1 MNNMSTT
8 GIVAAIAAVVLV
20 GVGVWAF
27 MMNGD
32 SDDTANTTETSQT
45 TKDDEKMSESSSDI
59 VATAVATPSLSTLVT
74 AVQAADLAETLQG
87 EGPFT
92 VFAPTNAA
100 FEKLP
105 EGTLDTLL
113 KPENKADLSNILT
126 YHVVSG
132 SVMAADLSDGQ
143 KVKTLQGD
151 ELTVDIMDDK
161 VYLVDAKGGKAMV
174 TTADVEASN
183 GVVHI
188 IDAVLMP
195 SDK

>member
-8 GIVAAIAAVVLV
+8 GIVAAIAAVVLI

-32 SDDTANTTETSQT
+32 SDDTANTTETSQA
-45 TKDDEKMSESSSDI
+45 TKDDEKMGESSSDI

-74 AVQAADLAETLQG
+74 AVQAADLVETLQG

-113 KPENKADLSNILT
+113 KPESKADLSNILT